1 MKEDFAGMGS
11 EIDKKHNIS
20 LIIGVIAI
28 VAGLFTM
35 LSSFFIG
42 MMMIAG
48 GLLLLPQVKQAI
60 TAKIPSFDGKKLTI
74 TGGVLAATALFFNA
88 GSSEPVETSQPL
100 SAIDVNQ
107 GSKSIDV
114 ITEENTPII
123 DTPPVVSDDSISTND
138 DGTIDNPFGST
149 GVVAPAIIQASP
161 EPTTTPYVEPEPVIE
176 PEPAQEQYDT
186 NSSIYEDEEDS
197 YESCSG
203 LPRTCGAMTSCAQ
216 AQKALACGNNRL
228 DRDKDG
234 TACDKMCG

>member
-74 TGGVLAATALFFNA
+74 T
-88 GSSEPVETSQPL
+88 
-100 SAIDVNQ
+100 
-107 GSKSIDV
+107 
-114 ITEENTPII
+114 
-123 DTPPVVSDDSISTND
+123 DS
-138 DGTIDNPFGST
+138 
-149 GVVAPAIIQASP
+149 
-161 EPTTTPYVEPEPVIE
+161 
-176 PEPAQEQYDT
+176 
-186 NSSIYEDEEDS
+186 
-197 YESCSG
+197 
-203 LPRTCGAMTSCAQ
+203 L
-216 AQKALACGNNRL
+216 
-228 DRDKDG
+228 
-234 TACDKMCG
+234 